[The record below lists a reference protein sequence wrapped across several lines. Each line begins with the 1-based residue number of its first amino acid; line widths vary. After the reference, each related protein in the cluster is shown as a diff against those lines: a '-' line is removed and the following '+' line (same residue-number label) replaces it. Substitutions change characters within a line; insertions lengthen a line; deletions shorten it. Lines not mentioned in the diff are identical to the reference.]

1 MIARLEPK
9 GKNAFL
15 TLLEQ
20 DPLFGGRIATA
31 LDCWEGKDAVCGFYQ
46 IDDTAALLVQ
56 GGGALLCGAVAPEQ
70 AAELTAFLRFAGA
83 GTLTART
90 PCLPGRQ
97 VQLAELCRPA
107 GWWGMSF
114 APPIDVTIRP
124 APSLWALRQAGFFA
138 QGDPDGWYADA
149 CARSVRGLAE
159 IWIAEQQGAPV
170 ATAGVYSL
178 RDAPFGGYLTAVE
191 TLPDWRGRG
200 YALALVDAL
209 ARKCGE
215 DRPLRLICAPRLL
228 PLYRAA
234 GFEQI
239 GTVWEIQPGE

>member
-1 MIARLEPK
+1 MITRLEPK

-70 AAELTAFLRFAGA
+70 AEELTAFLRFAGA

-107 GWWGMSF
+107 
-114 APPIDVTIRP
+114 
-124 APSLWALRQAGFFA
+124 PSLWALRQAGFFA

-149 CARSVRGLAE
+149 CARSARGLAE

-178 RDAPFGGYLTAVE
+178 RDTPFGGYLTAVE

-215 DRPLRLICAPRLL
+215 DRPLQLICAPRLL